1 MTDELQNYRKQID
14 AIDERL
20 IALFKERIA
29 IVEQVGK
36 HKQESAPHLFP
47 IRPAREAQLL
57 RNIAANF
64 KDSAF
69 NAATACAIWRL
80 IIGAST
86 HVESNLIISVYATG
100 DLQDYAWLA
109 REYFGPS
116 ATLIKQPHIKRV
128 ISDVIDGKATIGVVP
143 TFTTSSENND
153 WASLVQSAAD
163 APKIFAH
170 LPFVTSGEAMKNAPT
185 AFAFSKLLPE
195 DSGDDASLFVL
206 QTQHDVSQN
215 RLQTAFTAANISAQ
229 WIGITSL
236 QPDTR
241 LHLVEL
247 KGFITPEHTG
257 FQSFASALNSSLQQV
272 TFLGA
277 YATPF
282 TIQSN
287 EKKIAQHA

>member
-1 MTDELQNYRKQID
+1 MTDELQTYRKQID

-20 IALFKERIA
+20 IALLKERIA
-29 IVEQVGK
+29 VVEQVGK
-36 HKQESAPHLFP
+36 HKQEHTPHLFP

-57 RNIAANF
+57 RSIAKSF
-64 KDSAF
+64 EGSAF

-86 HVESNLIISVYATG
+86 HLESNLTLSVYATQ
-100 DLQDYAWLA
+100 DVQDYYWLA
-109 REYFGPS
+109 HEYFGPC
-116 ATLIKQPHIKRV
+116 ATIIKQPHVKRV
-128 ISDVIDGKATIGVVP
+128 IGDVIEGKAAIGIVP
-143 TFTTSSENND
+143 TFSTSDETSEWSN
-153 WASLVQSAAD
+153 LVQSAAD

-170 LPFVTSGEAMKNAPT
+170 LPFVLAGEHMKTQPT

-195 DSGDDASLFVL
+195 DSGDDVSFFAL
-206 QTQHDVSQN
+206 QTQHDTSQH
-215 RLQTAFTAANISAQ
+215 RMQTAFAAAKISAQ
-229 WIGITSL
+229 WLGITST

-247 KGFITPEHTG
+247 GGFITPDHSG
-257 FQSFASALNSSLQQV
+257 FKSFAASLNSALQQV

-282 TIQSN
+282 TLASE
-287 EKKIAQHA
+287 EKKNAAHV